1 MIQLAKLGGFSPII
15 ATASAHNSE
24 LLKSLGATHVIDRA
38 TIPPSQLC
46 QAVKAIT
53 AEPITIIFD
62 TVSEADTQEATYDI
76 LARGGR
82 LILVGPFTV
91 DESKRTAEKETIEVL
106 ANVHVPTQR
115 DLGISLYSH
124 LSALL
129 ESEEIKVSL
138 LSLSATQLDSVG
150 Y

>member
-1 MIQLAKLGGFSPII
+1 MIVIQLAKLSAFSPIVV
-15 ATASAHNSE
+15 TASTHNE
-24 LLKSLGATHVIDRA
+24 EYLKSLGATHVIDRA
-38 TIPPSQLC
+38 AIPPSQLC
-46 QAVKAIT
+46 QVVKAIT

-62 TVSEADTQEATYDI
+62 TVSEADTQEASYEI

-82 LILVGPFTV
+82 LILVAPFAV

-115 DLGISLYSH
+115 DLGIALYSN

-129 ESEEIKVSL
+129 ESGDIKVSVV
-138 LSLSATQLDSVG
+138 LSSATQTD
-150 Y
+150 